1 MELTKLITDLCSAA
15 GPSGFEDAAVAC
27 AKEYLAPYVD
37 EIKTDV
43 MGSLIAVKR
52 CGKPGAKSIMLDA
65 HIDEIGLIVTGHTDG
80 YLRFN
85 TLGGIDPRMLPAR
98 EIKILT
104 EQPIYGVVDVMPPHA
119 LSAEDMDK
127 SLPIDKLYIDIG
139 MTQEAAEAAVP
150 VGTPAVF
157 ADGIVR
163 LGEGSLCGKSLD
175 DRACAALIIRTM
187 EKLAGR
193 ELDMDI
199 YCLLSVQEEVG
210 CRGAVTGAYG
220 IAPDYAIVLDV
231 TFGNQPDVPKSKS
244 SEMGKG
250 AAIAVGPH
258 LNRSLTNKMIE
269 KAKEKEIAYQIEVCA
284 GGTGTNA
291 SPIQISREGVATAL
305 VSLPIKYMHSPV
317 ETMLIE
323 DGENIVKL
331 LTEFIAEA
339 GEVL

>member
-1 MELTKLITDLCSAA
+1 MELSKIISELCAA
-15 GPSGFEDAAVAC
+15 PGPSGFEDAAVEC
-27 AKEYLAPYVD
+27 AKGMLAPFVD

-52 CGKPGAKSIMLDA
+52 CGKPGAKSLMLDA

-85 TLGGIDPRMLPAR
+85 TLGGIDQRMLPAR

-104 EQPIYGVVDVMPPHA
+104 EEPLYGVIDVMPPHA
-119 LSAEDMDK
+119 LSSGDMEK

-139 MTQEAAEAAVP
+139 MTQEAEKAVP
-150 VGTPAVF
+150 VGTPCVF
-157 ADGIVR
+157 AGGVMS

-175 DRACAALIIRTM
+175 DRSCAGLIIKTM
-187 EKLAGR
+187 ENLADK
-193 ELDMDI
+193 ELDVDV

-231 TFGNQPDVPKSKS
+231 TFGNQPDVSKTKC

-250 AAIAVGPH
+250 AAIGVGPH
-258 LNRSLTNKMIE
+258 LNRLFTGKLID
-269 KAKEKEIAYQIEVCA
+269 KAKEKEIPYQIEVLA
-284 GGTGTNA
+284 GHTGTNA
-291 SPIQISREGVATAL
+291 SPVQISREGIATGL
-305 VSLPIKYMHSPV
+305 ISLPIKYMHSPV
-317 ETMLIE
+317 ETMLLS
-323 DGENIVKL
+323 DGECIVKL
-331 LTEFIAEA
+331 LTEFISEA